1 MSAVPTKGDYPLAI
15 RFADL
20 ITPNPTDAPT
30 TKDELNLDELPKP
43 TEDIEQVKRDLRKWG
58 YGLMRNALTP
68 EQVAILK
75 KGAQEQ
81 AAGERNAG
89 VATFDGGPK
98 KPNQRIWN
106 IFNKGEEFLDLLN
119 HPLIDE
125 VVPWYLGCNNPLLW
139 SYNVSTIFRLT
150 KRDKRLTP

>member
-1 MSAVPTKGDYPLAI
+1 MGLWVGHRHSVLSV
-15 RFADL
+15 RE
-20 ITPNPTDAPT
+20 TDRRHRLL
-30 TKDELNLDELPKP
+30 K
-43 TEDIEQVKRDLRKWG
+43 
-58 YGLMRNALTP
+58 NALTP

-81 AAGERNAG
+81 AAGERKAG

-106 IFNKGEEFLDLLN
+106 LFNKGEEFLDLLN

-125 VVPWYLGCNNPLLW
+125 VVPWYLGCDNPLLW
-139 SYNVSTIFRLT
+139 SYSVS
-150 KRDKRLTP
+150 PSEGGE